1 MDRKTILIT
10 VVSVSVVLLAVAT
23 VTASTRKANTPL
35 YTLRMEQASSKM
47 NFLPTEMTEF
57 TYTTEEGYTMNHGAG
72 CCNGAYINAE
82 TEYQTCRETCG
93 STCDTC
99 ETCPNTC
106 WSTCPNTCWS
116 TCPNTCWSTCPETCP
131 STCSNTCWSTCNPT
145 CDEYTCSG
153 YKCP

>member
-23 VTASTRKANTPL
+23 VTASIRNANTPL

-57 TYTTEEGYTMNHGAG
+57 TYTTEEGYMMDHGAG
-72 CCNGAYINAE
+72 CCNGIYPNAE

-99 ETCPNTC
+99 ETCLGTC
-106 WSTCPNTCWS
+106 PDTCPSTCGSTCPNTC
-116 TCPNTCWSTCPETCP
+116 PN
-131 STCSNTCWSTCNPT
+131 TCSNTCSTCNPT